1 MPFEVVYHPE
11 VKGKDLLCIPKNI
24 QTRIRRAIES
34 RLLENPVSAGK
45 PLTQS
50 LKGHRKMRVGD
61 YRVIYRVDE
70 DKNFIRV
77 LIIGNRKDVYT
88 KVFKR
93 FPVV

>member
-11 VKGKDLLCIPKNI
+11 IKTKDLPGVPKNI
-24 QTRIRRAIES
+24 QGRIRKAIED

-45 PLTQS
+45 PLRQS

-70 DKNFIRV
+70 DTNNIFI

-88 KVFKR
+88 KIFKR
-93 FPVV
+93 F